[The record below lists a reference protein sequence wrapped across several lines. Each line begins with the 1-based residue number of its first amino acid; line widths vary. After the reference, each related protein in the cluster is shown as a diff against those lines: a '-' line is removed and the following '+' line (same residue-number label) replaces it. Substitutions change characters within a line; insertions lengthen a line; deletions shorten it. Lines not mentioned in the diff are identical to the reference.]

1 MRVRPRVLIVGG
13 EDVDRR
19 IDLMH
24 GLAADYEL
32 AAAGTRSD
40 LAASFAQAGFPYYY
54 YPLHRGVG
62 PLGDLIASVKL
73 WHVISRFQP
82 DIVHAF
88 DTKPGVYGCLAAR
101 LAGVPVV
108 LGTITGLGSLYGENG
123 LASQLVRGVYEGLQR
138 RASHYTDA
146 TIFQNRDDREELV
159 ARRVVPACKATLIAG
174 SGVNTDVLEP
184 ARVGERER
192 RELRSVLGIP
202 ADALVVTMISRVIR
216 KKGVET
222 FVAAARD
229 VQTRFPK
236 ARFLLVGP
244 VDQESVDRFSPEEL
258 AGFAQSVNWPGARKD
273 VLGVLAA
280 SDLFVLPSYL
290 REGIPRV
297 LLEAAAMGLPL
308 IATDTP
314 GCNDVVEHGVN
325 GCLVPVND
333 TPALIQAIEQLL
345 QRPDLR
351 RTFGRTS
358 RERAVDRF
366 DLSVVVERTRSLY
379 QELIVRKTPLARS
392 TSLRPIVAAD

>member
-24 GLAADYEL
+24 GLADSFEL

-40 LAASFAQAGFPYYY
+40 LASFFTRAGFPYYC

-62 PLGDLIASVKL
+62 PVGDLLASVSL
-73 WHVISRFQP
+73 WRVLSQFRP
-82 DIVHAF
+82 DVVHAF

-101 LAGVPVV
+101 LGGVPVV
-108 LGTITGLGSLYGENG
+108 LGTITGLGSLYGEDG
-123 LASQLVRGVYEGLQR
+123 LAARCVRAIYEGLQR
-138 RASHYTDA
+138 LASLQTDA
-146 TIFQNRDDREELV
+146 TVFQNRDDRAEFV
-159 ARRVVPACKATLIAG
+159 ARRVVAAARATLIAG
-174 SGVNTDVLEP
+174 SGVNTQVLDP
-184 ARVGERER
+184 TRIVDRER
-192 RELRSVLGIP
+192 QELRAALGIP

-216 KKGVET
+216 KKGVEV
-222 FVAAARD
+222 FVEAARQ
-229 VQTRFPK
+229 VRTRVPQ
-236 ARFLLVGP
+236 AHFLLVGP
-244 VDQESVDRFSPEEL
+244 ADKESVDRFSAEEL
-258 AGFAQSVNWPGARKD
+258 AGFAHSVNWPGPRDD
-273 VLGVLAA
+273 VPGILAA

-314 GCNDVVEHGVN
+314 GCNDVVEDGVN

-333 TPALIQAIEQLL
+333 TLALVHAVEYLL

-351 RTFGRTS
+351 RSFGRIS
-358 RERAVDRF
+358 RERAIERF

-379 QELIVRKTPLARS
+379 RELLAKKPLARS
-392 TSLRPIVAAD
+392 TTPRPILVAQ